1 VSFATIASM
10 FFSVWPHCDGHKRK
24 PESIAPRPDASDCP
38 DDQLLRSQLE
48 LTWSLAKLVLQLKS
62 DCGIR
67 ASSDVAHAMEAA
79 LKKAERYSRQT
90 PQNGLA
96 LTNLNSLK
104 QAIEG
109 MRLDVYPCARG
120 HHRGVSV

>member
-1 VSFATIASM
+1 M
-10 FFSVWPHCDGHKRK
+10 
-24 PESIAPRPDASDCP
+24 
-38 DDQLLRSQLE
+38 E
-48 LTWSLAKLVLQLKS
+48 LTWCLAKLALELKS

-67 ASSDVAHAMEAA
+67 ASSDIAHAMEAA

-104 QAIEG
+104 HAIAG
-109 MRLDVYPCARG
+109 MRLDG
-120 HHRGVSV
+120 HPRTAGTSQGRLGIAQQVTR